1 MNNYEIIKIQGFD
14 KDGEPEI
21 KKFQDGH
28 IELQFNFMPPLNGK
42 ADTEDSE
49 FWDNFEQ
56 TLQSH
61 LNVNVLRDDRELFVI
76 EKNDSINKYFF
87 SSVLDN
93 ENSFDIVTFSL
104 VIGVSFFSNL

>member
-1 MNNYEIIKIQGFD
+1 MINYEIIKIQGFD

-76 EKNDSINKYFF
+76 EKPKKSTVEKLKLY
-87 SSVLDN
+87 L
-93 ENSFDIVTFSL
+93 ESFLEKKNIAQ
-104 VIGVSFFSNL
+104 

>member
-61 LNVNVLRDDRELFVI
+61 LNVNVLRFAKGGVKISKPPLGSLSRSCFSTSHFFVI
-76 EKNDSINKYFF
+76 
-87 SSVLDN
+87 
-93 ENSFDIVTFSL
+93 
-104 VIGVSFFSNL
+104 

>member
-28 IELQFNFMPPLNGK
+28 IELQFNFMPPLNGN

-49 FWDNFEQ
+49 F
-56 TLQSH
+56 
-61 LNVNVLRDDRELFVI
+61 
-76 EKNDSINKYFF
+76 
-87 SSVLDN
+87 
-93 ENSFDIVTFSL
+93 
-104 VIGVSFFSNL
+104 

>member
-61 LNVNVLRDDRELFVI
+61 LNVNVLRFAKDWVEYIKPLL
-76 EKNDSINKYFF
+76 DSFSRSCFSYCFF
-87 SSVLDN
+87 S
-93 ENSFDIVTFSL
+93 
-104 VIGVSFFSNL
+104 